1 MRYIVLISITLL
13 FSACQKE
20 STPETP
26 PETAYVLQHE
36 GLPKPYL
43 PTDNPLTESG
53 IELGRMLF
61 YEKEL
66 SQDNSISCAS
76 CHDQKNAF
84 SDTNQFSIG
93 VKGLPGK
100 RQAMAIFNMAWNNN
114 EFFWDGR
121 AELLRHQS
129 LMPIEDP
136 LEMNETLEQVVVK
149 LQKRAD
155 YQWWF
160 KKAFPNTPEINSLNI
175 SLALEQFMHSI
186 VSNQSKYD
194 KYLKNEIQ
202 LSASEERGRFL
213 YFTSYN
219 PSDPSKS
226 GANCAMCHGGPNFEN
241 DSYMNNGLD
250 KETEMKDSGRKAVTN
265 FSLDLGKF
273 KVPSLRNIAL
283 TPPYMHDGRFNTL
296 EEVVAHYNNGIQISS
311 TTSPT
316 LTSIQQN
323 GGLHL
328 SLQDQKDLVAFL
340 NALSDFELL
349 SNPDY
354 ASP

>member
-1 MRYIVLISITLL
+1 MTLL
-13 FSACQKE
+13 FSSCQKK
-20 STPETP
+20 STPPTP
-26 PETAYVLQHE
+26 SETAYILQHD
-36 GLPKPYL
+36 GLPKPHL
-43 PTDNPLTESG
+43 PKDNPLTQSG
-53 IELGRMLF
+53 IKLGRMLF
-61 YEKEL
+61 YETEL
-66 SQDNSISCAS
+66 SKDNSISCAS

-100 RQAMAIFNMAWNNN
+100 RQAMAVFNMAWNNN

-136 LEMNETLEQVVVK
+136 LEMDETLEQVVIK
-149 LQKRAD
+149 LQKRSD

-160 KKAFPNTPEINSLNI
+160 KKAFPDTPEINSLNI

-194 KYLKNEIQ
+194 QYLRNEVRFT
-202 LSASEERGRFL
+202 ASEERGRYL
-213 YFTSYN
+213 YFTAYN
-219 PSDPSKS
+219 PSNPSKS
-226 GANCAMCHGGPNFEN
+226 GANCAMCHGGANFEN

-250 KETEMKDSGRKAVTN
+250 DESDIKDPGRKAVTN
-265 FSLDLGKF
+265 FSLDHGKF
-273 KVPSLRNIAL
+273 KVPSLRNIEL

-296 EEVVAHYNNGIQISS
+296 EEVIAHYNNGIKISS
-311 TTSPT
+311 TTSLT

-328 SLQDQKDLVAFL
+328 SVQDQKDLVAFL
-340 NALSDFELL
+340 KTLTDRKLL
-349 SNPDY
+349 ANPEY
-354 ASP
+354 ASPF